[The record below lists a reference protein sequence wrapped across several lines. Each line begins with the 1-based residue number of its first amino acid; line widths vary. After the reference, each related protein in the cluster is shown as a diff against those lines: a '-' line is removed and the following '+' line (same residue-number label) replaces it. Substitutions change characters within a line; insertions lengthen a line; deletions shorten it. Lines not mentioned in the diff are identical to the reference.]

1 AGAVSTYTVEAMMKD
16 GKALQAGTSH
26 YLGQK
31 FSPPY
36 GISFKNK
43 NNEEDFVYQ
52 TSWGVSTRLLGA
64 IMMVHGDNRGVI
76 IPPKIAPIKVD
87 ILEILADKNPEV
99 S

>member
-1 AGAVSTYTVEAMMKD
+1 MIKEYEKFLKNYLAIPVVSGKKTCNEKFAGAVSTYTVEAMMKD

-31 FSPPY
+31 FSRPY

-52 TSWGVSTRLLGA
+52 TSW
-64 IMMVHGDNRGVI
+64 
-76 IPPKIAPIKVD
+76 
-87 ILEILADKNPEV
+87 
-99 S
+99 